1 MRVGIVAIQGDVQ
14 AHAAALSRAGAEPVL
29 VRREKDLDGLD
40 ALILPGGEST
50 TISKGLA
57 RVGLYDPLE
66 AFAQSGRPV
75 LGTCAGAI
83 LLAREVE
90 NHPVRTLGLVDV
102 IAVRNAY
109 GTQVDSFAAEAEAAP
124 PLDGLR
130 CVFIRAPR
138 LRRPGPDVEVL
149 ARVDGWPVCVRQGRV
164 LATTFHPELT
174 DDLRIHRLLL
184 DQVASATASAGGAR
198 SEAESAEPSEGR
210 SPRASGQRARGPA
223 AKGGA

>member
-1 MRVGIVAIQGDVQ
+1 MRVGVLAIQGDVE
-14 AHAAALSRAGAEPVL
+14 AHARALARAGAEPVR
-29 VRREKDLDGLD
+29 VRRGKELDELD
-40 ALILPGGEST
+40 ALVLPGGEST
-50 TISKGLA
+50 TISKGLDRA
-57 RVGLYDPLE
+57 GLYAPLE
-66 AFAQSGRPV
+66 AFARAGHPV

-90 NHPVRTLGLVDV
+90 SHPVRTLGLIDV

-109 GTQVDSFAAEAEAAP
+109 GTQVDSFAAEAQVEP
-124 PLDGLR
+124 PLEGLR

-184 DQVASATASAGGAR
+184 
-198 SEAESAEPSEGR
+198 EL
-210 SPRASGQRARGPA
+210 ARG
-223 AKGGA
+223 